1 MTNSTLKTK
10 NPEELQFLIDSEL
23 AAYAIRLTGFDT
35 DYAGTPDNHGQL
47 PRKMYLGAVEQ
58 IVERSLIGAMGVL
71 QQRLDQ
77 GYKLF
82 LSHSCSPEVTAVG
95 AGVLYVTKP
104 EAVQAEDAK
113 RIAAQ
118 ITTDYEAGIA
128 AHNEKVLEEQAA
140 AEKLALEKEVSRRL
154 AIKQEQERQQILD
167 SIKAEMAAEAKP
179 AKKAAK

>member
-1 MTNSTLKTK
+1 MTTLKTK
-10 NPEELQFLIDSEL
+10 NPEELQLLIDAEL

-35 DYAGTPDNHGQL
+35 DYSATPDKYGQL

-58 IVERSLIGAMGVL
+58 IVERSLIGAMSAL

-95 AGVLYVTKP
+95 AGIIYVTKP
-104 EAVQAEDAK
+104 EAVQAEEVK
-113 RIAAQ
+113 QIAAQ
-118 ITTDYEAGIA
+118 ITADYEASIA

-140 AEKLALEKEVSRRL
+140 AEKLALEKEVNRRL
-154 AIKQEQERQQILD
+154 AIKLEEERQQILN
-167 SIKAEMAAEAKP
+167 SIKAEITAEAKP